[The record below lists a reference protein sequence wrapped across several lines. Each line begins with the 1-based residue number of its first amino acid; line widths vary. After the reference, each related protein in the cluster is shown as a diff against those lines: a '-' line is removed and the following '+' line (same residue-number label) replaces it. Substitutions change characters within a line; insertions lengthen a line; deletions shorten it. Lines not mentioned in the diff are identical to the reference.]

1 MKQKPFTRTN
11 MYWSSTDIAERSV
24 DEIYQI
30 VKLLE
35 QNRFE
40 SYALRNISMDMEVTQ
55 ERNTAKIL
63 DASASPIVVS
73 PGDTI
78 YVRARLQPWR
88 GEVFYKDLSFDV
100 PEDQP
105 LGNMVLEV
113 RGGGVVPL
121 PYLLQQQKY
130 NLTEEILSRLRSY
143 KNFDDLHG
151 KLMKEDQNNQV
162 VVEIIDPDV
171 SMVSKEEDGKV
182 KAEIQNKPAGKD
194 PVDLKK
200 KEWEFQLIF
209 YLQETLINL
218 VKLVNYT
225 KD

>member
-1 MKQKPFTRTN
+1 M
-11 MYWSSTDIAERSV
+11 
-24 DEIYQI
+24 
-30 VKLLE
+30 
-35 QNRFE
+35 
-40 SYALRNISMDMEVTQ
+40 
-55 ERNTAKIL
+55 
-63 DASASPIVVS
+63 
-73 PGDTI
+73 
-78 YVRARLQPWR
+78 
-88 GEVFYKDLSFDV
+88 
-100 PEDQP
+100 
-105 LGNMVLEV
+105 LEV

-200 KEWEFQLIF
+200 KAEPALILITKKPCGYGLC
-209 YLQETLINL
+209 YLW
-218 VKLVNYT
+218 
-225 KD
+225 